1 MESRK
6 TTASKWGY
14 SVDSAT
20 VADDNDPHREY
31 VPQEEVQETISKIQ
45 ALKEAH
51 TDVPSFLP
59 AWADNSYFQRLYE
72 ERKGDKSRTDQN
84 SNMSGLFM
92 PHDVWG
98 HRQDHVESIAIG
110 KENVRAQNIDK
121 QKVKAFVYIII
132 ENACRNL
139 CGGKL
144 SRHNSG
150 LEFRDR
156 VVCIQTFVKKRIN

>member
-31 VPQEEVQETISKIQ
+31 VPHEKVQDTISKIQ
-45 ALKEAH
+45 ALKIAH

-59 AWADNSYFQRLYE
+59 AWADVSYFQRLYE
-72 ERKGDKSRTDQN
+72 ERKGDKFRTDQT

-92 PHDVWG
+92 PHEACG
-98 HRQDHVESIAIG
+98 HRQDDVESIVLG
-110 KENVRAQNIDK
+110 KVNVRVQNIDK
-121 QKVKAFVYIII
+121 QKVKAFVYTII
-132 ENACRNL
+132 ENACINL
-139 CGGKL
+139 CGRKL